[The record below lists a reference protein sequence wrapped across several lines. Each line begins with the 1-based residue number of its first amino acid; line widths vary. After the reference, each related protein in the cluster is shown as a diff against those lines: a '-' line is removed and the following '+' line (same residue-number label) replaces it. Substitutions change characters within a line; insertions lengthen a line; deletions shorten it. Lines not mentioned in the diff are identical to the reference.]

1 MQIMAEEKWIQKAVK
16 ALKAEDPVLS
26 AIIEDIGECMLK
38 PSKDYF
44 GALARSIIYQ
54 QLSRHAATAIYNK
67 FLERNGGS
75 LTPDSVLTIKHEDF
89 KASGISERK
98 ASYLMDLALKFK
110 NGQIDFSRVEE
121 LSDEEII
128 EKLISVKGI
137 GVWSAQMLL
146 IFSMNRPDI
155 LPLGDAGFRR
165 AVKISYGFEQNPSDE
180 EVIRIAEAWR
190 PYRSIASWY
199 MWQTVNK

>member
-1 MQIMAEEKWIQKAVK
+1 MVEEKWIQKAVE
-16 ALKAEDPVLS
+16 ALKIKDPVLS

-54 QLSRHAATAIYNK
+54 QLSRQAATAIYNK
-67 FLERNGGS
+67 FLEKNGGL
-75 LTPDSVLTIKHEDF
+75 LTPDSVLSVKPEDF

-98 ASYLMDLALKFK
+98 ASYLINLADKFASK
-110 NGQIDFSRVEE
+110 EIDAEAFEN
-121 LSDEEII
+121 LSDEEVI
-128 EKLISVKGI
+128 EKLTAVKGI
-137 GVWSAQMLL
+137 GRWSAQMLL
-146 IFSMNRPDI
+146 IFSMNRPDV
-155 LPLGDAGFRR
+155 LPLGDACFRR
-165 AVKISYGFEQNPSDE
+165 AVKISYGLGSDPSGE
-180 EVIRIAEAWR
+180 EIERIAESWR

>member
-1 MQIMAEEKWIQKAVK
+1 MNEEKWIQKAVE
-16 ALKAEDPVLS
+16 ALKAKDPVLS

-54 QLSRHAATAIYNK
+54 QLSRRAATAIYNK
-67 FLERNGGS
+67 FLEKNGGL
-75 LTPDSVLTIKHEDF
+75 LTPDSVLSIKPEDF

-98 ASYLMDLALKFK
+98 ASYLINLADKFSSK
-110 NGQIDFSRVEE
+110 EIDAEAFEN
-121 LSDEEII
+121 LSDEEVI
-128 EKLISVKGI
+128 EKLTAVKGI
-137 GVWSAQMLL
+137 GRWSAQMLL
-146 IFSMNRPDI
+146 IFSMNRPDV
-155 LPLGDAGFRR
+155 LPLGDAGFRK
-165 AVKISYGFEQNPSDE
+165 AVNIIYGLRSDPSGE
-180 EVIRIAEAWR
+180 EIERIAEAWR